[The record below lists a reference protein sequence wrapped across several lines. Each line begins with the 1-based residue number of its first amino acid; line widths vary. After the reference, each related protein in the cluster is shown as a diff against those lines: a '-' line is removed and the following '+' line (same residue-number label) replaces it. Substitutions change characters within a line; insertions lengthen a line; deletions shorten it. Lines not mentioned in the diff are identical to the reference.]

1 VAIALIIG
9 SFITSIHDGV
19 TENVR
24 RGVAGSVRASTL
36 PVNNTVNLDAAP
48 SPALAG
54 ELTRVPGV
62 ERVDRNTYLL
72 TGHETGKLIGVK
84 AFQNLQSFPF
94 PVFKG
99 TKDRARFER
108 GEVLIG
114 AGLARRLSLRPGSKL
129 QLDTPT
135 GYRYV
140 VVQGVWDDGDFAA
153 NSVTMPYALFESF
166 YGVQPTQDLMLKVAP
181 GITPDKVVD
190 GVYAAH
196 LDPALRAQTPTTF
209 ARLISDSIKGSFSSF
224 WAIQRALLLVAF
236 VAVLATLLLVAVQ
249 RRRELALLAAVGMRP
264 SEMGRMVVF
273 EAMAVGAVSIVLG
286 TVFAVATYAAMNL
299 AMPIFV
305 GFHDPFRI
313 DLSAIPGAAVVVL
326 VVIVA
331 AAVLPAWRT
340 ARVEVVENLQY
351 E

>member
-1 VAIALIIG
+1 
-9 SFITSIHDGV
+9 
-19 TENVR
+19 
-24 RGVAGSVRASTL
+24 VRASTL

-48 SPALAG
+48 SPALA
-54 ELTRVPGV
+54 EQLARVPGV
-62 ERVDRNTYLL
+62 ESVNRNAYLL
-72 TGHETGKLIGVK
+72 TGHETGNLIGVK
-84 AFQNLQSFPF
+84 AFQNQWSFPYA
-94 PVFKG
+94 VFKG

-108 GEVLIG
+108 GEVMIG
-114 AGLARRLSLRPGSKL
+114 TGLARRLSLHPGSSL
-129 QLDTPT
+129 RLDTPT

-140 VVQGVWDDGDFAA
+140 TVQGIWDDGDFAA
-153 NSVTMPYALFESF
+153 NSVTMPFSMMESF
-166 YGVQPTQDLMLKVAP
+166 YGVQPTQDLLLKVAP
-181 GITPDKVVD
+181 GTSPARVVD
-190 GVYAAH
+190 AAYAAH
-196 LDPALRAQTPTTF
+196 LDPALRAQDPPTL
-209 ARLISDSIKGSFSSF
+209 ARLISNSIKTSFNSF